1 MIKKILFLA
10 SFILLSSLSKAQA
23 PGPDSLLTRWTT
35 QQPIEKIYVQFDN
48 KRYAPGQTI
57 WFKAYLSSLQLPS
70 NLSKNFYLD
79 FHDANG
85 RLAAH
90 ISAPIVSGV
99 ALGNWV
105 VPDKFQG
112 ESVTAVAYTNWMR
125 NFDSAFYFKRT
136 LTILSNQ
143 ATAQKPSTVLPETT
157 VQFLPEGGNAI
168 INLPCNMAFKAV
180 NQNGLPENISGIIKN
195 KAGEEITNFKS
206 IHDGMGTFQYLPQ
219 LGENYT
225 AEWKDAL
232 GNTHQTTLP
241 EAAANGINLILHAG
255 SLERVFEISRS
266 EQVPEAWKK
275 ITILAQANGE
285 VLFKA
290 VANLTTKNAI
300 RSKIPVM
307 QFPSGVAQLSL
318 FDANNQPLAERLFFV
333 NNQEYHLNAFVK
345 TDTLSL
351 EKRGKNVFEISVED
365 STLANLS
372 LAITDG
378 NVNGESDDN
387 ILSSLLLSSDI
398 KGYVHHPAYYF
409 TADEDSLAKQLD
421 LVMLTNGWR
430 RYNWKD
436 VMAEKL
442 PKLKYSQD
450 SVYLSLYGKV
460 EGLTESKI
468 KKAELMNM
476 ILQSKD
482 SSKSMIFLPIQPDGS
497 FSQKNVILYDT
508 TRIFYK
514 LNAATLW
521 AKNKVSIWNNLYAPD
536 RNRMITNTH
545 FNIDTAGNG
554 ILKFI
559 AAEAKRLEQLKL
571 ETTLKEVVVKS
582 KAKSPL
588 QELDQKYTSGL
599 FSSDGIQF
607 DMTEAN
613 EGGNTILGYLQS
625 RVAGLQINNPNSPDA
640 SASWRGSRT
649 DFFLNEFQ
657 SDAEQIFNINMNDVA
672 YIKVFRPPFFGGFGG
687 GAGGAIAIYT
697 KKGIDATRS
706 VKGLDYLEWV
716 GYSPRKEFYS
726 PNYAEQQAGFNTT
739 DLRNT
744 LLWMPWI
751 NTNKNNQT
759 FKVHFYNNDFSKSL
773 HLILEGMD
781 NEGKLVHISKLL
793 Q

>member
-1 MIKKILFLA
+1 MKYKILILVAVLFSFLGNA
-10 SFILLSSLSKAQA
+10 QSL
-23 PGPDSLLTRWTT
+23 GPDSLLNRWTA
-35 QQPIEKIYVQFDN
+35 QQPIEKVYVQFDN

-57 WFKAYLSSLQLPS
+57 WFKAYLTSLQIPS

-85 RLAAH
+85 KLAAH
-90 ISAPIVSGV
+90 ITAPIVSGV

-105 VPDKFQG
+105 VPDQFQG
-112 ESVTAVAYTNWMR
+112 ETVTAIGYTNWMR
-125 NFDSAFYFKRT
+125 NFDSAFYFKRS
-136 LTILSNQ
+136 LTILSNL
-143 ATAQKPSTVLPETT
+143 ANPQKPATVLPNTS

-168 INLPCNMAFKAV
+168 NGIPCNMAFKAV
-180 NQNGLPENISGIIKN
+180 NQNGLPEQISGVIKN
-195 KAGEEITNFKS
+195 KAGEEITNFIAS
-206 IHDGMGTFQYLPQ
+206 HHGMGTFQYLPQ
-219 LGENYT
+219 TGETYT
-225 AEWKDAL
+225 AYWNDQL
-232 GNTHQTTLP
+232 GNSHQTSLP
-241 EAAANGINLILHAG
+241 AAEAVGVNLILHQG
-255 SLERVFEISRS
+255 SLERNFEISRS
-266 EQVPEAWKK
+266 ADVPEAWKK
-275 ITILAQANGE
+275 ITVLVQANGE

-290 VANLTTKNAI
+290 MANLSTKTAI
-300 RSKIPVM
+300 RSKIPVL
-307 QFPSGVAQLSL
+307 QFPSGVAQLTL
-318 FDANNQPLAERLFFV
+318 FDANNQPLCERLFFV
-333 NNQEYHLNAFVK
+333 NNEEYRLNAQVK
-345 TDTLSL
+345 TDTLNL
-351 EKRGKNVFEISVED
+351 EKRAKNVFEITVDD

-398 KGYVHHPAYYF
+398 KGYVHNPAYYF
-409 TADEDSLAKQLD
+409 TSDEDSLAKQLD

-430 RYNWKD
+430 RYSWSAVLSEN
-436 VMAEKL
+436 L
-442 PKLKYSQD
+442 PKLKFKAD
-450 SVYLSLYGKV
+450 TAYLSLYGKI
-460 EGLTESKI
+460 EGLSENKI

-482 SSKSMIFLPIQPDGS
+482 SSKSMIFLPIQTDGT
-497 FSQKNVILYDT
+497 FSQPNVILYDT

-521 AKNKVSIWNNLYAPD
+521 AKNKVSIWNNLYTPD
-536 RNRMITNTH
+536 KNRMITNTH
-545 FNIDTAGNG
+545 FNIDTVGNG

-582 KAKSPL
+582 KVKSPM
-588 QELDQKYTSGL
+588 QELDQKYASGL

-607 DMTEAN
+607 DLTQAN
-613 EGGNTILGYLQS
+613 EGGNTVLGYLQS

-640 SASWRGSRT
+640 TATWRGSRT

-657 SDAEQIFNINMNDVA
+657 ADAEQIFGINLNDVA
-672 YIKVFRPPFFGGFGG
+672 YIKVFRPPFFGSFGG

-697 KKGIDATRS
+697 KKGVDATRS
-706 VKGLDYLEWV
+706 IKGLDFLEWM

-726 PNYAEQQAGFNTT
+726 PNYAEQQAGFNKA

-751 NTNKNNQT
+751 NTNRNNQT
-759 FKVHFYNNDFSKSL
+759 VKVHFYNNDFSKSF

>member
-1 MIKKILFLA
+1 MKHKILFLQA
-10 SFILLSSLSKAQA
+10 LLFLSLLGKTQA
-23 PGPDSLLTRWTT
+23 IGPDSLLTRWTT
-35 QQPIEKIYVQFDN
+35 QQPIEKVYVQFDN

-57 WFKAYLSSLQLPS
+57 WFKAYLTSLQLPS
-70 NLSKNFYLD
+70 TLSKNFYLD
-79 FHDANG
+79 VHDANG
-85 RLAAH
+85 KLAAH

-105 VPDKFQG
+105 VPDKFFG
-112 ESVTAVAYTNWMR
+112 ETLTVVGYTNWMR
-125 NFDSAFYFKRT
+125 NFDSSFYFKRT
-136 LTILSNQ
+136 LTILSSLTNS
-143 ATAQKPSTVLPETT
+143 QKSATVLPSTT
-157 VQFLPEGGNAI
+157 VQFLPEGGNTVI
-168 INLPCNMAFKAV
+168 GIPCNMAFKAV
-180 NQNGLPENISGIIKN
+180 NQNGLPESISGVIKN
-195 KAGEEITNFKS
+195 KAGEEITSFTT

-219 LGENYT
+219 TGEIYT
-225 AEWKDAL
+225 AFWNDQLGNGHQTLLPTAAAL
-232 GNTHQTTLP
+232 GV
-241 EAAANGINLILHAG
+241 NLILHPG
-255 SLERVFEISRS
+255 TLERSFEINRS
-266 EQVPEAWKK
+266 VEVPEAWKK

-285 VLFKA
+285 ILFKA
-290 VANLTTKNAI
+290 VANLSTKTAI

-307 QFPSGVAQLSL
+307 QFPSGVAQLTL
-318 FDANNQPLAERLFFV
+318 FDANNQPICERLFFV
-333 NNQEYHLNAFVK
+333 NNQEFQLFATVK
-345 TDTLSL
+345 IDTLSL

-378 NVNGESDDN
+378 NVNGITEDN
-387 ILSSLLLSSDI
+387 IFSSLLLTSDI
-398 KGYVHHPAYYF
+398 KGYVHNPAYYF
-409 TADEDSLAKQLD
+409 TADEDSLNNQLD

-430 RYNWKD
+430 RFSWEN
-436 VMAEKL
+436 VLAEKL
-442 PKLKYSQD
+442 PKLKYTAD
-450 SVYLSLYGKV
+450 SAYLSLYGKI
-460 EGLTESKI
+460 EGLSENKI
-468 KKAELMNM
+468 KKAELMNL

-482 SSKSMIFLPIQPDGS
+482 SSKSMIFLPIQPDGT
-497 FSQKNVILYDT
+497 FSQPNVILYDT

-521 AKNKVSIWNNLYAPD
+521 AKNKVNIWNSLYTPD
-536 RNRMITNTH
+536 KNRIIANTH

-571 ETTLKEVVVKS
+571 ETTLKEVIVKS
-582 KAKSPL
+582 KVKSPM
-588 QELDQKYTSGL
+588 QELDQKYASGL

-607 DMTEAN
+607 DMTQAN

-640 SASWRGSRT
+640 SATWRGSKT

-657 SDAEQIFNINMNDVA
+657 ADAEQIFSINMSDVA
-672 YIKVFRPPFFGGFGG
+672 YVKVFRPPFFGSFGG

-706 VKGLDYLEWV
+706 IKGLDFLEWM

-726 PNYAEQQAGFNTT
+726 PNYAEQQAGFNTA

-759 FKVHFYNNDFSKSL
+759 FKVHFYNNDFSKSY
-773 HLILEGMD
+773 HLVLEGMD

>member
-1 MIKKILFLA
+1 MKNKILFLQA
-10 SFILLSSLSKAQA
+10 FLFLSLLGKAQII
-23 PGPDSLLTRWTT
+23 GPDSLLVRWTT
-35 QQPIEKIYVQFDN
+35 QQPIEKVYVQFDN

-70 NLSKNFYLD
+70 NISKNFYLD

-85 RLAAH
+85 KLAAH

-105 VPDKFQG
+105 VPEKFQG
-112 ESVTAVAYTNWMR
+112 ETVTAIGYTNWMR
-125 NFDSAFYFKRT
+125 NFDSTFYFKRT
-136 LTILSNQ
+136 LTILSNLT
-143 ATAQKPSTVLPETT
+143 TAQKPTTVLPETT
-157 VQFLPEGGNAI
+157 VQFLPEAGNVI
-168 INLPCNMAFKAV
+168 LGIPCNMAFKAV
-180 NQNGLPENISGIIKN
+180 NQNGLPEQISGIIQN
-195 KAGEEITNFKS
+195 KAGEEITNFETT
-206 IHDGMGTFQYLPQ
+206 HHGMGTFQYLPQ
-219 LGENYT
+219 AGETYT
-225 AEWKDAL
+225 AIWKDPL
-232 GNTHQTTLP
+232 GNSHQTVLP
-241 EAAANGINLILHAG
+241 IAEAVGVNLILHPG
-255 SLERVFEISRS
+255 SLERSFEINRS
-266 EQVPEAWKK
+266 AEVPEAWKK

-290 VANLTTKNAI
+290 VANLTNKTAI

-307 QFPSGVAQLSL
+307 QFPSGVAQLTL
-318 FDANNQPLAERLFFV
+318 FDANNQPICERLFFV
-333 NNQEYHLNAFVK
+333 NNEEYVLNASIK

-351 EKRGKNVFEISVED
+351 EKRGKNVFEITVED
-365 STLANLS
+365 STVANLS

-378 NVNGESDDN
+378 NVNGASDDN
-387 ILSSLLLSSDI
+387 ILSSLLLTSDI
-398 KGYVHHPAYYF
+398 KGYVHNPAYYF
-409 TADEDSLAKQLD
+409 TSGEDSLAKQLD

-430 RYNWKD
+430 RYSWKS

-442 PKLKYSQD
+442 PKLQYTAD
-450 SVYLSLYGKV
+450 SAYLSLYGKI
-460 EGLTESKI
+460 EGLSENKI

-482 SSKSMIFLPIQPDGS
+482 SSKSMIFLPIEPDGT
-497 FSQKNVILYDT
+497 FSQPNVILYDT

-521 AKNKVSIWNNLYAPD
+521 AKNKVSIWNNLYTPD
-536 RNRMITNTH
+536 KNRMITNTH

-554 ILKFI
+554 LLKFI

-582 KAKSPL
+582 KVKTPM
-588 QELDQKYTSGL
+588 QELDQKYASGL
-599 FSSDGIQF
+599 FSNDGIQF
-607 DMTEAN
+607 DLTQAN
-613 EGGNTILGYLQS
+613 EGGNTVLGYLQS
-625 RVAGLQINNPNSPDA
+625 RVAGLLINNPNSPDA
-640 SASWRGSRT
+640 SATWRGSRT

-657 SDAEQIFNINMNDVA
+657 SDAQQIFNINMNDVA
-672 YIKVFRPPFFGGFGG
+672 YIKVFRPPFFGSFGG

-697 KKGIDATRS
+697 KKGIDATRNI
-706 VKGLDYLEWV
+706 KGLDYLEWM

-726 PNYAEQQAGFNTT
+726 PNYAEQQAGFNTA

-751 NTNKNNQT
+751 NTNRNNQT
-759 FKVHFYNNDFSKSL
+759 IKVQFYNNDFSKSL

>member
-1 MIKKILFLA
+1 MKHKILFLQG
-10 SFILLSSLSKAQA
+10 LLFLSLLGKTQA
-23 PGPDSLLTRWTT
+23 IGPDSLLVRWTA
-35 QQPIEKIYVQFDN
+35 QQPIEKVYVQFDN

-57 WFKAYLSSLQLPS
+57 WFKAYLTSLQLPS
-70 NLSKNFYLD
+70 TLSKNFYLD

-85 RLAAH
+85 KLTAH

-105 VPDKFQG
+105 VPEKFQG
-112 ESVTAVAYTNWMR
+112 ETVTAVAYTNWMR
-125 NFDSAFYFKRT
+125 NFDSSFYFKRT
-136 LTILSNQ
+136 LSILSNL
-143 ATAQKPSTVLPETT
+143 TSIQKPATVLPETT
-157 VQFLPEGGNAI
+157 VQFLPESGNAI
-168 INLPCNMAFKAV
+168 LGIPCNMAFKAI
-180 NQNGLPENISGIIKN
+180 NQNGLPENISGVIKN
-195 KAGEEITNFKS
+195 KAGEEITSFS
-206 IHDGMGTFQYLPQ
+206 ALHDGMGTFQYLPQ
-219 LGENYT
+219 ADETYL
-225 AEWKDAL
+225 ADWKDVL
-232 GNTHQTTLP
+232 GNSHQTVLP
-241 EAAANGINLILHAG
+241 QALPVGINLILHQG
-255 SLERVFEISRS
+255 SLERVFEINRS
-266 EQVPEAWKK
+266 AEVPEAWKK
-275 ITILAQANGE
+275 VTVLVQSNGE

-290 VANLTTKNAI
+290 MANLTSKTAI

-307 QFPSGVAQLSL
+307 QFPSGVAQLTL
-318 FDANNQPLAERLFFV
+318 FDANNQPLCERLLFV
-333 NNQEYHLNAFVK
+333 NNEEYHLNVMVK
-345 TDTLSL
+345 TDTLNL
-351 EKRGKNVFEISVED
+351 ERRAKNVFEITVDD
-365 STLANLS
+365 STLTNLS

-378 NVNGESDDN
+378 NSNGQSDDN
-387 ILSSLLLSSDI
+387 ILSSLLLTSDI
-398 KGYVHHPAYYF
+398 KGHVHNPAYYF
-409 TADEDSLAKQLD
+409 TNEDDSLAKQLD

-430 RYNWKD
+430 RYSWKE

-442 PKLKYSQD
+442 PKLKYTAD
-450 SVYLSLYGKV
+450 SVYLSLYGKI
-460 EGLTESKI
+460 EGLSESKI

-482 SSKSMIFLPIQPDGS
+482 SSKSMIFLPIQPDGT
-497 FSQKNVILYDT
+497 FSQPNVILYDT

-521 AKNKVSIWNNLYAPD
+521 AKNKVSIWNNLYTPD
-536 RNRMITNTH
+536 KNRMITNTH

-554 ILKFI
+554 LLKFI

-582 KAKSPL
+582 KTKSPM
-588 QELDQKYTSGL
+588 QELDQKYASGL

-607 DMTEAN
+607 DMTQAN
-613 EGGNTILGYLQS
+613 EGGNSVLGYLQS

-640 SASWRGSRT
+640 SATWRGSNT

-657 SDAEQIFNINMNDVA
+657 SDAQQIFNINMNDVA
-672 YIKVFRPPFFGGFGG
+672 YIKVFRPPFFGSFGG

-706 VKGLDYLEWV
+706 IKGLDFLEWM

-726 PNYAEQQAGFNTT
+726 PNYAEQQAGFNTA

-751 NTNKNNQT
+751 NTNSNNQT
-759 FKVHFYNNDFSKSL
+759 IKVHFYNNDFSKTF

-781 NEGKLVHISKLL
+781 SEGKLIHISKLL

>member
-1 MIKKILFLA
+1 MKYKILFLV
-10 SFILLSSLSKAQA
+10 SLVFSLLGNAQSI
-23 PGPDSLLTRWTT
+23 GPDSLLNRWTA
-35 QQPIEKIYVQFDN
+35 QQPIEKVYVQFDN

-57 WFKAYLSSLQLPS
+57 WFKAYLTSLQLPS

-85 RLAAH
+85 KLAAH

-105 VPDKFQG
+105 VPEKFQG
-112 ESVTAVAYTNWMR
+112 ETVTAIGYTNWMR

-136 LTILSNQ
+136 LTILSSLANN
-143 ATAQKPSTVLPETT
+143 QKPATVLPTTT

-168 INLPCNMAFKAV
+168 NGIPCNMAFKAV
-180 NQNGLPENISGIIKN
+180 NQNGLPEQITGVIKN
-195 KAGEEITNFKS
+195 KAGEEITNFS
-206 IHDGMGTFQYLPQ
+206 SVHHGMGTFQYLPQ
-219 LGENYT
+219 AGETYT
-225 AEWKDAL
+225 AYWNDQL
-232 GNTHQTTLP
+232 GNAHQTPLP
-241 EAAANGINLILHAG
+241 TAESVGVNLILHPG
-255 SLERVFEISRS
+255 SLERYFEINRS
-266 EQVPEAWKK
+266 AEVPEAWKK
-275 ITILAQANGE
+275 ITVMVQANGE

-290 VANLTTKNAI
+290 VANLSSKTAI

-307 QFPSGVAQLSL
+307 QFPSGVAQLTL
-318 FDANNQPLAERLFFV
+318 FDANNQPVCERLFFV
-333 NNQEYHLNAFVK
+333 NNEEYRLNATVK
-345 TDTLSL
+345 TDTLNL
-351 EKRGKNVFEISVED
+351 EKRAKNVFEISIED

-378 NVNGESDDN
+378 NVNGLSDDN
-387 ILSSLLLSSDI
+387 ILSSLLLTSDI
-398 KGYVHHPAYYF
+398 KGYVHNPAYYF
-409 TADEDSLAKQLD
+409 TSDEDSLAKQLD

-430 RYNWKD
+430 RYSWSAVLSNN
-436 VMAEKL
+436 L
-442 PKLKYSQD
+442 PKLKYTAD
-450 SVYLSLYGKV
+450 SAYLSLYGKI
-460 EGLTESKI
+460 EGLSENKI

-482 SSKSMIFLPIQPDGS
+482 SSKSMIFLPIQPDGT
-497 FSQKNVILYDT
+497 FSQPNVILYDT

-521 AKNKVSIWNNLYAPD
+521 AKNKVTIWNNLYTPD
-536 RNRMITNTH
+536 KNRMITNTH

-554 ILKFI
+554 LLKFI

-582 KAKSPL
+582 KVKSPM
-588 QELDQKYTSGL
+588 QELDQKYASGL
-599 FSSDGIQF
+599 FTSDGIQF
-607 DMTEAN
+607 DLTQSN
-613 EGGNTILGYLQS
+613 EGGNTVLGYLQS

-657 SDAEQIFNINMNDVA
+657 ADAEQIFSVNLNDVA
-672 YIKVFRPPFFGGFGG
+672 YIKVFRPPFFGSFGG
-687 GAGGAIAIYT
+687 GAGGAIAVYT
-697 KKGIDATRS
+697 KKGVDATRS
-706 VKGLDYLEWV
+706 IKGLDFLEWM

-726 PNYAEQQAGFNTT
+726 PNYAEQQAGFNTA

-751 NTNKNNQT
+751 NTNSNNQT
-759 FKVHFYNNDFSKSL
+759 IKVHFYNNDFSKSF

>member
-1 MIKKILFLA
+1 MKYKILFLV
-10 SFILLSSLSKAQA
+10 SLVFSLLGNAQSI
-23 PGPDSLLTRWTT
+23 GPDSLLNRWTA
-35 QQPIEKIYVQFDN
+35 QQPIEKVYVQFDN

-57 WFKAYLSSLQLPS
+57 WFKAYLTSLQLPS

-85 RLAAH
+85 KLAAH

-105 VPDKFQG
+105 VPEKFQG
-112 ESVTAVAYTNWMR
+112 ETVTAIGYTNWMR

-136 LTILSNQ
+136 LTILSSLANN
-143 ATAQKPSTVLPETT
+143 QKPATVLPTTT

-168 INLPCNMAFKAV
+168 NGIPCNMAFKAV
-180 NQNGLPENISGIIKN
+180 NQNGLPEQITGVIKN
-195 KAGEEITNFKS
+195 KAGEEITNFS
-206 IHDGMGTFQYLPQ
+206 SVHHGMGTFQYLPQ
-219 LGENYT
+219 AGETYT
-225 AEWKDAL
+225 AYWNDQL
-232 GNTHQTTLP
+232 GNAHQTPLP
-241 EAAANGINLILHAG
+241 TAESVGVNLILHPG
-255 SLERVFEISRS
+255 SLERYFEINRS
-266 EQVPEAWKK
+266 AEVPEAWKK
-275 ITILAQANGE
+275 ITVMVQANGE

-290 VANLTTKNAI
+290 VANLSSKTAI

-307 QFPSGVAQLSL
+307 QFPSGVAQLNL
-318 FDANNQPLAERLFFV
+318 FDANNQPVCERLFFV
-333 NNQEYHLNAFVK
+333 NNEEYRLNATVK
-345 TDTLSL
+345 TDTLNL
-351 EKRGKNVFEISVED
+351 EKRAKNVFEISIED

-378 NVNGESDDN
+378 NVNGLSDDN
-387 ILSSLLLSSDI
+387 ILSSLLLTSDI
-398 KGYVHHPAYYF
+398 KGYVHNPAYYF
-409 TADEDSLAKQLD
+409 TSDEDSLAKQLD

-430 RYNWKD
+430 RYSWSAVLSNN
-436 VMAEKL
+436 L
-442 PKLKYSQD
+442 PKLKYTAD
-450 SVYLSLYGKV
+450 SAYLSLYGKI
-460 EGLTESKI
+460 EGLSENKI

-482 SSKSMIFLPIQPDGS
+482 SSKSMIFLPIQPDGT
-497 FSQKNVILYDT
+497 FSQPNVILYDT

-521 AKNKVSIWNNLYAPD
+521 AKNKVTIWNNLYTPD
-536 RNRMITNTH
+536 KNRMITNTH

-554 ILKFI
+554 LLKFI

-582 KAKSPL
+582 KVKSPM
-588 QELDQKYTSGL
+588 QELDQKYASGL
-599 FSSDGIQF
+599 FTSDGIQF
-607 DMTEAN
+607 DLTQSN
-613 EGGNTILGYLQS
+613 EGGNTVLGYLQS

-657 SDAEQIFNINMNDVA
+657 ADAEQIFSVNLNDVA
-672 YIKVFRPPFFGGFGG
+672 YIKVFRPPFFGSFGG
-687 GAGGAIAIYT
+687 GAGGAIAVYT
-697 KKGIDATRS
+697 KKGVDATRS
-706 VKGLDYLEWV
+706 IKGLDFLEWM

-726 PNYAEQQAGFNTT
+726 PNYAEQQAGFNTA

-751 NTNKNNQT
+751 NTNGNNQT
-759 FKVHFYNNDFSKSL
+759 IKVHFYNNDFSKSF
-773 HLILEGMD
+773 HLTLEGMD

>member
-1 MIKKILFLA
+1 MKYKILFLA
-10 SFILLSSLSKAQA
+10 TQFFVLFGHAQSI
-23 PGPDSLLTRWTT
+23 GPDSLLNRWTV
-35 QQPIEKIYVQFDN
+35 QQPIEKVYVQFDN

-57 WFKAYLSSLQLPS
+57 WFKAYLTSLQLPS
-70 NLSKNFYLD
+70 SLSKNFYLD

-85 RLAAH
+85 KLVEH
-90 ISAPIVSGV
+90 IAAPIVSGV

-105 VPDKFQG
+105 IPDKFQG
-112 ESVTAVAYTNWMR
+112 ETVTAVGYTNWMR
-125 NFDSAFYFKRT
+125 NFDSAFYFKRI
-136 LTILSNQ
+136 LTILSSVVNS
-143 ATAQKPSTVLPETT
+143 QKPPTILPSTT

-168 INLPCNMAFKAV
+168 IGIPSNMAFKAV
-180 NQNGLPENISGIIKN
+180 NQNGLPVSISGTVRN
-195 KAGEEITNFKS
+195 KAGEEITSFS
-206 IHDGMGTFQYLPQ
+206 SSHHGMGTFQYLPQ
-219 LGENYT
+219 TGETYT
-225 AEWKDAL
+225 AHWVDQL
-232 GNTHQTTLP
+232 GNSQQTPLP
-241 EAAANGINLILHAG
+241 KAEPVGVNLIVHPG
-255 SLERVFEISRS
+255 SLERFFEINRS
-266 EQVPEAWKK
+266 AEVPEAWKK
-275 ITILAQANGE
+275 ITVMVQANGE

-290 VANLTTKNAI
+290 IANLSTKTAI

-307 QFPSGVAQLSL
+307 QFPSGVAQLTL
-318 FDANNQPLAERLFFV
+318 FDANNLPLCERLIFV
-333 NNQEYHLNAFVK
+333 NNEEYRLNATVK
-345 TDTLSL
+345 TDTLNL
-351 EKRGKNVFEISVED
+351 EKRAKNVFEITVED

-378 NVNGESDDN
+378 NVNGVTDDN
-387 ILSSLLLSSDI
+387 ILSSLLLTSDI
-398 KGYVHHPAYYF
+398 KGYVHNPAYYF
-409 TADEDSLAKQLD
+409 TSDADSLAKQLD

-430 RYNWKD
+430 RYSWSA
-436 VMAEKL
+436 VLAEKL
-442 PKLKYSQD
+442 PKLQYTAD
-450 SVYLSLYGKV
+450 NAYLSLYGKI
-460 EGLTESKI
+460 EGLSENKI

-482 SSKSMIFLPIQPDGS
+482 SSKSMIFLPIQPDGT
-497 FSQKNVILYDT
+497 FSQPNLILYDT

-514 LNAATLW
+514 LNATTLW
-521 AKNKVSIWNNLYAPD
+521 AKNKVSIWNNLYTPNK
-536 RNRMITNTH
+536 NRMITNTH

-582 KAKSPL
+582 KVKSPM
-588 QELDQKYTSGL
+588 QELDQKYASGL

-607 DMTEAN
+607 DLTQAN
-613 EGGNTILGYLQS
+613 EGGNTVLGYLQS
-625 RVAGLQINNPNSPDA
+625 RVAGLQINNANSPDA
-640 SASWRGSRT
+640 TATWRGSRT

-657 SDAEQIFNINMNDVA
+657 SDAQQIFNINMNDVA
-672 YIKVFRPPFFGGFGG
+672 YIKVFRPPFFGSFGG

-697 KKGIDATRS
+697 KKGVDATKS
-706 VKGLDYLEWV
+706 IKGLDFLEWM

-726 PNYAEQQAGFNTT
+726 PNYAEQQAGFNTA

-751 NTNKNNQT
+751 NTNSNNQT
-759 FKVHFYNNDFSKSL
+759 IKLQFYNNDFSKSF

>member
-1 MIKKILFLA
+1 MKYKILFLA
-10 SFILLSSLSKAQA
+10 TQFFALFGHAQSI
-23 PGPDSLLTRWTT
+23 GPDSLLNRWTA
-35 QQPIEKIYVQFDN
+35 QQPIEKVYVQFDN

-57 WFKAYLSSLQLPS
+57 WFKAYLTSLQLPS
-70 NLSKNFYLD
+70 TLSKNFYLD

-85 RLAAH
+85 KLVEH
-90 ISAPIVSGV
+90 IAAPIVSGV

-105 VPDKFQG
+105 IPDKFQG
-112 ESVTAVAYTNWMR
+112 ETVTVFGYTNWMR
-125 NFDSAFYFKRT
+125 NFDAAFYFKRT
-136 LTILSNQ
+136 LTILSSIANS
-143 ATAQKPSTVLPETT
+143 QKPPTVLPSTT

-168 INLPCNMAFKAV
+168 IGIPSNMAFKAV
-180 NQNGLPENISGIIKN
+180 NQNGLPASISGTIKN
-195 KAGEEITNFKS
+195 KAGEEITSFNS
-206 IHDGMGTFQYLPQ
+206 SHHGMGTFQYLPQ
-219 LGENYT
+219 TGETYT
-225 AEWKDAL
+225 AHWVDQL
-232 GNTHQTTLP
+232 GNSHQTPLP
-241 EAAANGINLILHAG
+241 NAAPVGVNLIIHPG
-255 SLERVFEISRS
+255 SLERFFEINRS
-266 EQVPEAWKK
+266 AEVPEAWKK
-275 ITILAQANGE
+275 LTVLVQANGE

-290 VANLTTKNAI
+290 VANLTNKTAI

-307 QFPSGVAQLSL
+307 QFPSGVAQLTL
-318 FDANNQPLAERLFFV
+318 FDANNQPLCERLFFV
-333 NNQEYHLNAFVK
+333 NNEEYRLNASIK
-345 TDTLSL
+345 TDTLNL
-351 EKRGKNVFEISVED
+351 EKRGKNVFEITVDD

-378 NVNGESDDN
+378 NVNGATDDN
-387 ILSSLLLSSDI
+387 ILSSLLLTSDI
-398 KGYVHHPAYYF
+398 KGYVHNPAYYF
-409 TADEDSLAKQLD
+409 TSDADSLAKQLD

-430 RYNWKD
+430 RYSWSAVLAD
-436 VMAEKL
+436 KL
-442 PKLKYSQD
+442 PKLKYEAD
-450 SVYLSLYGKV
+450 SAYLSLYGKI
-460 EGLTESKI
+460 EGLSENKI

-482 SSKSMIFLPIQPDGS
+482 SSKSMIFLPIQPDGT
-497 FSQKNVILYDT
+497 FSQPNIILYDT

-521 AKNKVSIWNNLYAPD
+521 AKNKVSIWNNLYTPD
-536 RNRMITNTH
+536 KNRMITNTH

-582 KAKSPL
+582 KVKSPM
-588 QELDQKYTSGL
+588 QELDQKYASGL
-599 FSSDGIQF
+599 FSSDGLQF
-607 DMTEAN
+607 DLTQAN
-613 EGGNTILGYLQS
+613 EGGNTVLGYLQS
-625 RVAGLQINNPNSPDA
+625 RVAGLQINNANSPDA
-640 SASWRGSRT
+640 TATWRGSRT

-657 SDAEQIFNINMNDVA
+657 SDAQQIFNINMNDVA
-672 YIKVFRPPFFGGFGG
+672 YIKVFRPPFFGSFGG

-697 KKGIDATRS
+697 KKGVDATKS
-706 VKGLDYLEWV
+706 IKGLDYLEWM

-726 PNYAEQQAGFNTT
+726 PNYAEQQAGFNTA

-751 NTNKNNQT
+751 NTSINNQT
-759 FKVHFYNNDFSKSL
+759 IKLQFYNNDFSKSF